1 MKKKSIISL
10 TIISILFGFI
20 LVLQIKT
27 TNQPEIKETRD
38 VWKLREEY
46 LAAKEMEAHLLQD
59 IRKAEEK
66 IAQYEQA
73 RIHSREQVLNDTLE
87 ELRTEAGLK
96 ELTGPGIVI
105 TLRAA
110 NTEIYPNLARPYL
123 SSTILRK
130 MINELN
136 MHGAE
141 AISIAERRVIQTTV
155 IREIQGETKID
166 GYPLK
171 KFPIEIKVLAEN
183 KEEAKKLY
191 NMMQISSIPDDFFVD
206 NILLEISEPQE
217 EITIPPYDGEIRV
230 EVMES
235 IGEGADS

>member
-1 MKKKSIISL
+1 MRKKTIGTLTVTAMLIGFMLAIQFNSL
-10 TIISILFGFI
+10 
-20 LVLQIKT
+20 
-27 TNQPEIKETRD
+27 KESEPRDTRD
-38 VWKLREEY
+38 LWDLREA
-46 LAAKEMEAHLLQD
+46 LLEARELETKLLRE
-59 IRKAEEK
+59 IRTSEEK
-66 IAQYEQA
+66 IVQYQEERLHSPEQA
-73 RIHSREQVLNDTLE
+73 VFETLK
-87 ELRTEAGLK
+87 ELRMEAGLQ
-96 ELTGPGIVI
+96 EITGPGITISLYPATSLIIPGQI
-105 TLRAA
+105 T
-110 NTEIYPNLARPYL
+110 PYL
-123 SSTILRK
+123 SPEVLRK
-130 MINELN
+130 LVNELN
-136 MHGAE
+136 MYGAKE
-141 AISIAERRVIQTTV
+141 ISIQGQRVVNTTV

-206 NILLEISEPQE
+206 NILLEISEPLE